1 MQNLLLINRLELFDL
16 KLNILSLIT
25 RGFQYLT
32 RRKFNVLSKTILL
45 FCNMQKHWEYFT
57 INVILNKLTITF
69 VVILHRKDIQT
80 KRYLNATR
88 DKLSVLYNLF
98 TEPTVTKG
106 NTKKYR
112 SNNFLHSLNSI
123 QYSSVVKVNIQIS
136 KMV

>member
-1 MQNLLLINRLELFDL
+1 MKNLLLINRLELFDL

-32 RRKFNVLSKTILL
+32 RRKFNVLSKTI
-45 FCNMQKHWEYFT
+45 CNMQKHWEYFT
-57 INVILNKLTITF
+57 INVIFNKITITF

>member
-32 RRKFNVLSKTILL
+32 RRKFNVLSKTI
-45 FCNMQKHWEYFT
+45 CNMQKHWEYFT
-57 INVILNKLTITF
+57 INVIFNKITITF